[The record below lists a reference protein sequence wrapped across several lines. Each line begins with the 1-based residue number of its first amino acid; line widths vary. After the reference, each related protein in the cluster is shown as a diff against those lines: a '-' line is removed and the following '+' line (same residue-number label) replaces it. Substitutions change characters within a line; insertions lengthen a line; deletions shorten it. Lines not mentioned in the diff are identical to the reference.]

1 MDQEHIPKYGS
12 NKPRKET
19 SKLVTK
25 ANSKLDKEI
34 QEWKVE
40 STKGWGDV
48 DQ

>member
-1 MDQEHIPKYGS
+1 MEAKNLEKKHRNQS
-12 NKPRKET
+12 A
-19 SKLVTK
+19 K